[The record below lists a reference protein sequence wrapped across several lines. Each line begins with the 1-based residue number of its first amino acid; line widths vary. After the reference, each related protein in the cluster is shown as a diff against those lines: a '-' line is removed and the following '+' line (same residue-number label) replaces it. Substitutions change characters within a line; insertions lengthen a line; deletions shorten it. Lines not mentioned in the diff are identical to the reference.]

1 MQDTFIHGLFAH
13 DIILSG
19 APSYFNQFAGVQI
32 AMYHTTSMDSPASGG
47 LHLSH
52 RNLHHTSLSTIWCI
66 FVTVQLQGD

>member
-47 LHLSH
+47 LHLC
-52 RNLHHTSLSTIWCI
+52 TSLSTIWCI